1 MSNIITERQLKI
13 IVKESVKEAFGVE
26 FMKMLAKATPL
37 VSKQE
42 QKEIE
47 RLYKKP
53 AREAVKT
60 KTLGRVGGIF

>member
-13 IVKESVKEAFGVE
+13 IVKEGVKEAFSAE
-26 FMKMLAKATPL
+26 FMKLLAKAVPL

-47 RLYKKP
+47 QLYKKP
-53 AREAVKT
+53 TRDVGKT
-60 KTLGRVGGIF
+60 KILTA

>member
-1 MSNIITERQLKI
+1 MSNIITERQLKTI
-13 IVKESVKEAFGVE
+13 IKEGVKEAFRFE
-26 FMKMLAKATPL
+26 FMKLLVKAVPL

-53 AREAVKT
+53 TRDTVRT
-60 KTLGRVGGIF
+60 KTLTV

>member
-60 KTLGRVGGIF
+60 KTLTV

>member
-53 AREAVKT
+53 TREAVKT
-60 KTLGRVGGIF
+60 KTLTV

>member
-13 IVKESVKEAFGVE
+13 IVKEGVKEAFSAE
-26 FMKMLAKATPL
+26 FMKLLAKAVPL

-53 AREAVKT
+53 ARGVART
-60 KTLGRVGGIF
+60 KILTA